1 MADTAFKTQYR
12 EEFIPGF
19 EQKQALLRSTVVT
32 EAVINGNKA
41 TFLVAD
47 SGDASAV
54 TRGVNG
60 LIPTRS
66 DNLNQYEAELKEWH
80 DKVRKTNFNIF
91 GSQGKGRMIMQQ
103 TTMKVLN
110 RKIDQDIITQL
121 ETLTNDTGAAR
132 TASLKLTLHA
142 QTILGNNDVDI
153 EEEDK
158 MFALVTPAYNA
169 YMLQTP
175 EYAKADYVD
184 IKPLTGPFRRFRRFA
199 GFNWIV
205 HPRLPG
211 RGTAAEKCFFY
222 HQNSVGHA
230 INTAGMDVKAG
241 ENEEE
246 AYFWA
251 RASLDMGSKKLQNA
265 GGVLVNH
272 DGSAFAAS

>member
-1 MADTAFKTQYR
+1 MADTAFKTLYR

-32 EAVINGNKA
+32 EAVVSGQKA

-47 SGDASAV
+47 TNDAEAV
-54 TRGVNG
+54 TRGVNS

-66 DNLNQYEAELKEWH
+66 DNLTQYEATLKEWH
-80 DKVRKTNFNIF
+80 DKVRRTGFNIF
-91 GSQGKGRMIMQQ
+91 ASQGDGRRIMQQ
-103 TTMKVLN
+103 GTMKVLN
-110 RKIDQDIITQL
+110 RKIDQDIIAAAATFTQ
-121 ETLTNDTGAAR
+121 DTGAAK

-153 EEEDK
+153 EEEDN

-175 EYAKADYVD
+175 EFSKADYVD
-184 IKPLTGPFRRFRRFA
+184 IKPLTGPMRRFRRFA

-211 RGTAAEKCFFY
+211 KGTNAEQCFFY
-222 HQNSVGHA
+222 HKNSLGHA
-230 INTAGMDVKAG
+230 IDSAGMDVSAG

-246 AYFWA
+246 KYFWA
-251 RASLDMGSKKLQNA
+251 RASLNMGSKKLQNS
-265 GGVLVNH
+265 GGVIVNH
-272 DGSAFAAS
+272 DGSAYAAS

>member
-12 EEFIPGF
+12 EEFIAGF
-19 EQKQALLRSTVVT
+19 EQKQALLRNTVTT
-32 EAVINGNKA
+32 EFVLNGNKA

-47 SGDASAV
+47 TGDAEAT

-91 GSQGKGRMIMQQ
+91 GSQGKGRMIMQKG
-103 TTMKVLN
+103 TMKVIN
-110 RKIDQDIITQL
+110 RKIDKDIITQL
-121 ETLTNDTGAAR
+121 ETFTNDTGAAK
-132 TASLKLTLHA
+132 TASMKLTMHA
-142 QTILGNNDVDI
+142 QTILGNNEVDI

-158 MFALVTPAYNA
+158 MFAVVTPAYNA
-169 YMLQTP
+169 YMLLTP
-175 EYAKADYVD
+175 EYAKAEYVD
-184 IKPLTGPFRRFRRFA
+184 VKPLTGPFKRYRRFA
-199 GFNWIV
+199 GFNWII

-211 RGTAAEKCFFY
+211 AGTAAEKCFFY
-222 HQNSVGHA
+222 HQDSIGHA
-230 INTAGMDVKAG
+230 IDTAGMDVKAG

-251 RASLDMGSKKLQNA
+251 RASVNMGSKKLQNE
-265 GGVLVNH
+265 GGVLVPH
-272 DGSAFAAS
+272 DGSAFVAS